1 MYSLYETCAIFMY
14 LPQESEMIEEDEE
27 EDEEE
32 EDEEGGRDDSAH
44 SPGFEDKPKIQVSR
58 RLCHSSRKYESQPQD
73 LLH

>member
-1 MYSLYETCAIFMY
+1 
-14 LPQESEMIEEDEE
+14 MIEEDEE